1 MTSKELQN
9 PLSYCS
15 RGLPPDSGNA
25 GRRATKPTQNSGIL
39 PLVSW
44 DPYTDRT
51 SAKPFTQAANCRW
64 SPISPPL
71 QSRPASTRSDLNPEP
86 RTLNPPMPRVI
97 CIANQKGGVGKT
109 TTALNLACGLAHAG
123 QKTLLVDLDPQC
135 NATTGLGA
143 TPDQRHALLDVRPL
157 HNSFRETYIPNLSL
171 LPGAR
176 SFEDVD
182 ALANSSD
189 SRSVMLAAHLAG
201 SLGSFAMVLI
211 DCPPSL
217 GALTRTA
224 LASASEVLMPIQ
236 CEYFAMEGLAQMIE
250 VIRQVIGRSNSRLQF
265 GGILLTMYDP
275 ALELTAEVD
284 REVRDFFGGI
294 VYHTVIPRDAAAS
307 EAPSHGRSVID
318 YAPRSRASRA
328 YVELCQEV
336 LERV

>member
-1 MTSKELQN
+1 MT
-9 PLSYCS
+9 
-15 RGLPPDSGNA
+15 
-25 GRRATKPTQNSGIL
+25 
-39 PLVSW
+39 
-44 DPYTDRT
+44 
-51 SAKPFTQAANCRW
+51 
-64 SPISPPL
+64 
-71 QSRPASTRSDLNPEP
+71 
-86 RTLNPPMPRVI
+86 RVI

-109 TTALNLACGLAHAG
+109 TTALNLACALSIAG

-135 NATTGLGA
+135 NATSGLGHKPA
-143 TPDQRHALLDVRPL
+143 ERHPLLDARPL
-157 HNSFRETYIPNLSL
+157 RESFRETYLPNLAL

-182 ALANSSD
+182 ALANASD
-189 SRSVMLAAHLAG
+189 ARSVMLAAHLEG
-201 SLGSFAMVLI
+201 SLGSFDLVLI

-250 VIRQVIGRSNSRLQF
+250 VIRQVIGRANSRLEF
-265 GGILLTMYDP
+265 GGILLTMYDA
-275 ALELTAEVD
+275 ALELTAEVEG
-284 REVRDFFGGI
+284 EVRDFFGEI
-294 VYHTVIPRDAAAS
+294 VFSTVIPRDAAAA

-318 YAPRSRASRA
+318 YAPRSRAGRA

>member
-1 MTSKELQN
+1 
-9 PLSYCS
+9 
-15 RGLPPDSGNA
+15 
-25 GRRATKPTQNSGIL
+25 
-39 PLVSW
+39 
-44 DPYTDRT
+44 
-51 SAKPFTQAANCRW
+51 
-64 SPISPPL
+64 
-71 QSRPASTRSDLNPEP
+71 
-86 RTLNPPMPRVI
+86 MPRVI
-97 CIANQKGGVGKT
+97 CVANQKGGVGKT
-109 TTALNLACGLAHAG
+109 TTALNLACAVATAG
-123 QKTLLVDLDPQC
+123 NRTLLVDLDPQC
-135 NATTGLGA
+135 NATSGLGLK
-143 TPDQRHALLDVRPL
+143 PDERHALLDSRPL
-157 HNSFRETYIPNLSL
+157 RESFRETYLANLSL

-201 SLGSFAMVLI
+201 SLGSFDLVLI

-236 CEYFAMEGLAQMIE
+236 CEYFAMEGLAQMID
-250 VIRQVIGRSNSRLQF
+250 VIRQVIGRSNSRLEF

-284 REVRDFFGGI
+284 REVRDFFGQI
-294 VYHTVIPRDAAAS
+294 VFSTVIPRDAAAA
-307 EAPSHGRSVID
+307 EAPSHGRSVMD
-318 YAPRSRASRA
+318 YAPRSRAARA